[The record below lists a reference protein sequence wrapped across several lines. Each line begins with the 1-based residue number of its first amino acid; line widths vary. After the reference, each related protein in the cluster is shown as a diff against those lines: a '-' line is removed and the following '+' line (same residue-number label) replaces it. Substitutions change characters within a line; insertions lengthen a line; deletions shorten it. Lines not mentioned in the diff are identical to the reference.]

1 MSIESMRAS
10 ADNCRMPDAPARAV
24 LRLSSML
31 SSSNAA
37 ETVSQAQSTRY
48 ITGSATSRDTCTA
61 SIASS
66 DAVSL
71 ASSDDFRPSAG
82 ELGRHRADDLAELT
96 AISRAVTVDGFTW
109 MVRALSLIN
118 SKWQISSIKR
128 ISNGYIA
135 ATRDANA
142 RSENSEENTS
152 FSLGNSVL
160 GLLQRHWFTLCYSLF
175 LHRLVSRAWFLGE

>member
-1 MSIESMRAS
+1 MSIKSMRAS
-10 ADNCRMPDAPARAV
+10 ADNCRMPDGTLRHV
-24 LRLSSML
+24 LFCMRLSSML

-109 MVRALSLIN
+109 MVRTHSRRCLAL
-118 SKWQISSIKR
+118 Q
-128 ISNGYIA
+128 A
-135 ATRDANA
+135 APHGT
-142 RSENSEENTS
+142 
-152 FSLGNSVL
+152 
-160 GLLQRHWFTLCYSLF
+160 
-175 LHRLVSRAWFLGE
+175 